1 MKKDAQRKSE
11 LMLLEQKIVRKT
23 LSEKGLSPKAG
34 SPNFKT
40 AMSAT
45 YNPNQL

>member
-23 LSEKGLSPKAG
+23 LSEKGLSPKGG
-34 SPNFKT
+34 SPKFKT
-40 AMSAT
+40 AMSMT